1 MAKVAP
7 RHPGGFLLENLDEL
21 ETTRYRL
28 ARTIGVPARRITEIG
43 GRR

>member
-7 RHPGGFLLENLDEL
+7 IHPGELLLENVDEF
-21 ETTRYRL
+21 EVTPYRL
-28 ARTIGVPARRITEIG
+28 ARTIGVPARRINEIG